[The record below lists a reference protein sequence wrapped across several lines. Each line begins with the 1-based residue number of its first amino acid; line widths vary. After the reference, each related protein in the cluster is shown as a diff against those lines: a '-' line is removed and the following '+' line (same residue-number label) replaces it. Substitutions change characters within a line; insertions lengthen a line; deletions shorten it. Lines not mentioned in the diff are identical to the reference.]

1 MFVDFRFLF
10 LERFVYK
17 PLVGSGNLFL
27 IQTDPDLQ
35 YYTHMSIF
43 EKYLYDS
50 YLQYVQYIVINVW
63 WLKGCYMLIYVEE
76 YRYCCIKVLL
86 L

>member
-10 LERFVYK
+10 VERFVYK

-43 EKYLYDS
+43 EKYLD
-50 YLQYVQYIVINVW
+50 LYI
-63 WLKGCYMLIYVEE
+63 K
-76 YRYCCIKVLL
+76 
-86 L
+86 